1 LSRSTSSGSTSL
13 DSTSSG
19 STSPGGTSSGSTPS
33 DTRSALRRVLVLGG
47 LAVVSAAYVELAL
60 PKRQAMANAWVLVAH
75 LIPFVFG
82 TETIAALRPEWFTG
96 RRWRELIQVGGF
108 VAVFC
113 YFVPKMFDRELA
125 GDSDHFYYLMLTL
138 VPFLI
143 LLFALQCRLGGGPPR
158 TVRRAAYASMLIMLS
173 GSEDAMF
180 WILRH
185 KPIPQHWTW
194 ASHINVVIGRVATR
208 NEAFAFIAVH
218 LMLAGLVIFLPD
230 RFWSGLAARIVRPG
244 DRKPPAEASAETP
257 VEKLSSAV

>member
-1 LSRSTSSGSTSL
+1 MSGST
-13 DSTSSG
+13 
-19 STSPGGTSSGSTPS
+19 
-33 DTRSALRRVLVLGG
+33 SALRRVLVLGG
-47 LAVVSAAYVELAL
+47 LAAASAAYVELAL
-60 PKRQAMANAWVLVAH
+60 PKQQAMSNAWVLIAH

-82 TETIAALRPEWFTG
+82 TETIAALRPEWFAG
-96 RRWRELIQVGGF
+96 RRWRELVQVGGF

-125 GDSDHFYYLMLTL
+125 GDYDHFYYLMLTL

-143 LLFALQCRLGGGPPR
+143 LLFTLQSRLGGAPAG
-158 TVRRAAYASMLIMLS
+158 TVRRAAYASILIMLS

-218 LMLAGLVIFLPD
+218 LVLAGLVVFLPD
-230 RFWSGLAARIVRPG
+230 RFWTGLVTRFVPSAG
-244 DRKPPAEASAETP
+244 RKPPAVAGSAGAETAA
-257 VEKLSSAV
+257 EKLSSAV